1 MDSMGK
7 PSDYHLF
14 LLRVWSDTPR
24 GGVPPAVRCSLESA
38 ATRNRRG
45 FESVEGLACYL
56 GQLATDL
63 ARRQGEERA
72 CRDPLPLSPGEE
84 VAP

>member
-1 MDSMGK
+1 MESMSK
-7 PSDYHLF
+7 PSAYHLF
-14 LLRVWSDTPR
+14 LLRVWSDSPR
-24 GGVPPAVRCSLESA
+24 GGGPSAVRCSLESA

-45 FESVEGLACYL
+45 FDSVEGLACYL

-63 ARRQGEERA
+63 ARRKGDEGA
-72 CRDPLPLSPGEE
+72 CPEPLMLPPEGE